1 MNRSS
6 VIPVFLAFFITPAF
20 GAQIDVYD
28 DFSQFSTQF
37 SSVELFSQDPANQG
51 TTEDNF
57 YWQLDVGGVEFEFEG
72 PPLYILDFPAD
83 GINVLSKAVTVTLTP
98 YDPPST
104 NGLGFYIY
112 QFSIVNITAFDEEED
127 TYQITNYSNGG
138 GASSSSFIGFKSDA
152 GISKIEITGS
162 GGQITQI
169 TNIGQVAVASEAPP
183 GAGPAIV
190 VKEFDCPGFIPNPET
205 DNGLPPVAPIF
216 TTQTQGV
223 AVVGK
228 AGKIS
233 CHYDHG
239 YPLTKATYAKDFVC
253 TVLSPT
259 TGEILVADKQLMLAT
274 PDGKALLQ
282 CQFGPSKGK
291 PQPPQP

>member
-1 MNRSS
+1 MSWSS
-6 VIPVFLAFFITPAF
+6 FIPVFLAFFITPAF
-20 GAQIDVYD
+20 SAQIDVYD
-28 DFSQFSTQF
+28 DFSQFSSQF

-57 YWQLDVGGVEFEFEG
+57 YWQLEVGGVEFEFEG
-72 PPLYILDFPAD
+72 PPYYLLDFPTD
-83 GINVLSKAVTVTLTP
+83 EINVLSKAVTVTLTP

-104 NGLGFYIY
+104 KGLGFYIY
-112 QFSIVNITAFDEEED
+112 QYSIVNITVYDQD
-127 TYQITNYSNGG
+127 GDIYPIVDYSNNG
-138 GASSSSFIGFKSDA
+138 GASSSPFLGFKSDA
-152 GISKIEITGS
+152 GISKIEITGTP
-162 GGQITQI
+162 GAQI

-183 GAGPAIV
+183 GSGPAIV
-190 VKEFDCPGFIPNPET
+190 VKAFDCPGFIPNPET

-228 AGKIS
+228 VGKIS

-253 TVLSPT
+253 TVPSPT

-274 PDGKALLQ
+274 PSGKALLQ

>member
-6 VIPVFLAFFITPAF
+6 IIRVFLAFFVTPAF

-37 SSVELFSQDPANQG
+37 STVELSSQDPANQG
-51 TTEDNF
+51 TTEDNVN
-57 YWQLDVGGVEFEFEG
+57 WHLGVGGVEFEFEG
-72 PPLYILDFPAD
+72 PPIYILDFPAD
-83 GINVLSKAVTVTLTP
+83 GINVLSKAVTVTMTP
-98 YDPPST
+98 YNPTST

-112 QFSIVNITAFDEEED
+112 QYSTVNITVYDQDGD
-127 TYQITNYSNGG
+127 TYSIFDYSNNGG
-138 GASSSSFIGFKSDA
+138 VSSSPFLGFKSDA
-152 GISKIEITGS
+152 GISKVEITGTE
-162 GGQITQI
+162 GAQI
-169 TNIGQVAVASEAPP
+169 TNIGQVAVASDATH

-190 VKEFDCPGFIPNPET
+190 VKDFDCPGFIPNPDT
-205 DNGLPPVAPIF
+205 DNGLPPVAAIF

-228 AGKIS
+228 VGKIS
-233 CHYDHG
+233 CHFEHE

-253 TVLSPT
+253 TAPSPT

-274 PDGKALLQ
+274 PGGKALLQ

-291 PQPPQP
+291 PQSPQP